1 MVDNDGARFD
11 EENCTTSRICYLSE
25 GVAVNVHNLCLQ
37 YKVDKGAGPIKKTR
51 ALGKCITLVVIIIT
65 YVHGVGL

>member
-25 GVAVNVHNLCLQ
+25 GVAVNVHNLC
-37 YKVDKGAGPIKKTR
+37 KVDKGAEKKQEHLES
-51 ALGKCITLVVIIIT
+51 A
-65 YVHGVGL
+65 